1 MAFHLKHH
9 HPEKQHI
16 VTASKWQ
23 ARVTRGAKMVRER
36 AMAVLLPRE
45 LSHCGIAEHREPLV
59 HWWRNPTC

>member
-9 HPEKQHI
+9 HPEKQHF

-36 AMAVLLPRE
+36 AMAPDGGPINAQFFCPG
-45 LSHCGIAEHREPLV
+45 S
-59 HWWRNPTC
+59 